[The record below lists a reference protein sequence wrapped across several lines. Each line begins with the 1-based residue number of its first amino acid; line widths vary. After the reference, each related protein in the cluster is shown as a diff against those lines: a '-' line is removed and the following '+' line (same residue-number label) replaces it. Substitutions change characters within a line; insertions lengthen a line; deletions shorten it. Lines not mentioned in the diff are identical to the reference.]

1 MWRIQSK
8 HLVAALALSACGLWI
23 ETAHA
28 QRVQY
33 REDSSIWVSPRLY
46 RPWGTLDGAPR
57 WRFDGWWHQYTGSW
71 GYSPNLHGEWFL
83 RTGPPYKV
91 YSFSQIREA
100 NLGDGVLREVLNE
113 PVEELPVAPIE
124 PPPAT
129 EPSDAPMSLR
139 RVAPDALVL
148 AVHVPDDARV
158 YVNDELTT
166 NVGALRYFNSV
177 GLEPGEAYVYRVRAE
192 VVRDGKTLAQTKV
205 ARIGAGKSADLDF
218 AFDETH
224 SERVATRASNR

>member
-1 MWRIQSK
+1 MWRIPPK
-8 HLVAALALSACGLWI
+8 HLVLALAFSACGFWI

-28 QRVQY
+28 QWVQY

-83 RTGPPYKV
+83 RTGPPYKQ

-100 NLGDGVLREVLNE
+100 NLGDGVLREVLDE
-113 PVEELPVAPIE
+113 PVEELPAVIDQIE
-124 PPPAT
+124 T
-129 EPSDAPMSLR
+129 PMSMR

-166 NVGALRYFNSV
+166 NEGALRYFNSV
-177 GLEPGEAYVYRVRAE
+177 GLEPGESYVYRVRAE
-192 VVRDGKTLAQTKV
+192 VVRDGKVLSETKV
-205 ARIGAGKSADLDF
+205 ARIGAGKSADLEF
-218 AFDETH
+218 GLKGNE
-224 SERVATRASNR
+224 SERVAARNRDK

>member
-1 MWRIQSK
+1 MWRIQRK
-8 HLVAALALSACGLWI
+8 HLVLALALSASGMWI

-28 QRVQY
+28 QWVQY

-83 RTGPPYKV
+83 RTGPPYKA

-100 NLGDGVLREVLNE
+100 NLGDGILEEVLGQ
-113 PVEELPVAPIE
+113 PVEELPPTVDPNVI
-124 PPPAT
+124 
-129 EPSDAPMSLR
+129 DQIDVPMSQR

-148 AVHVPDDARV
+148 AVRVPDDARV

-166 NVGALRYFNSV
+166 NEGALRYFNSI

-192 VVRDGKTLAQTKV
+192 VVRGGKTIAQTKI
-205 ARIGAGKSADLDF
+205 ARVGAGKAADLEF
-218 AFDETH
+218 GFDEVAT
-224 SERVATRASNR
+224 ERVATRNRGQ

>member
-1 MWRIQSK
+1 MWRIRPQ
-8 HLVAALALSACGLWI
+8 HLVLALAISACGMWI

-28 QRVQY
+28 QWVQY

-83 RTGPPYKV
+83 RTGPPYKQ

-100 NLGDGVLREVLNE
+100 NLGDGVLREVLDE
-113 PVEELPVAPIE
+113 PVEELPSVIDQIE
-124 PPPAT
+124 T
-129 EPSDAPMSLR
+129 PMSQR
-139 RVAPDALVL
+139 QVAPDALVL
-148 AVHVPDDARV
+148 AVHVPADARV
-158 YVNDELTT
+158 YVNDELTA
-166 NVGALRYFNSV
+166 NDGALRYFNSV

-192 VVRDGKTLAQTKV
+192 VVRDGKVLSETKV
-205 ARIGAGKSADLDF
+205 ARVGAGKSADLQF
-218 AFDETH
+218 GLEGGE
-224 SERVATRASNR
+224 SERVAARNRNQ

>member
-1 MWRIQSK
+1 MWRIKRK
-8 HLVAALALSACGLWI
+8 HLVMALALSACGLWI

-28 QRVQY
+28 QSVQY

-83 RTGPPYKV
+83 RTGPPYKA

-100 NLGDGVLREVLNE
+100 NLGDGVLEEVLDE
-113 PVEELPVAPIE
+113 PVEELP
-124 PPPAT
+124 PAVID
-129 EPSDAPMSLR
+129 EIDVPMSQR

-166 NVGALRYFNSV
+166 NAGALRYFNSI

-192 VVRDGKTLAQTKV
+192 VVRDGKIVSQTKV
-205 ARIGAGKSADLDF
+205 ARVGAGKAADLEF
-218 AFDETH
+218 AFEQTPT
-224 SERVATRASNR
+224 ERVANRNRGQ